1 LTQQQTQSFTPHTGD
16 RPLARK
22 ASEPRPQGAENP
34 SLSTP
39 EKPDA
44 TSPYEGPSDHDAPTA
59 TPDATPQETVDN
71 RSENLSQPYFSE
83 AQSTLGAFSPVSR
96 GDHFAQPEDPE
107 PPRAEQPRAAGDA
120 NGQGYETQEGT
131 IRIGMEV
138 VDGYGN
144 VLGRI
149 TGIEQGRMRLSSNDP
164 HDDGVAFMPISLV
177 DGIDGERVLLAG
189 RGDASFGVASE

>member
-1 LTQQQTQSFTPHTGD
+1 MQQQSQSSSSPGAARTTP
-16 RPLARK
+16 PARTD
-22 ASEPRPQGAENP
+22 QVQNP

-44 TSPYEGPSDHDAPTA
+44 TSPYEGPADLAKSPAQSPARPEAAVDSDPADLA
-59 TPDATPQETVDN
+59 E
-71 RSENLSQPYFSE
+71 PYFSE

>member
-1 LTQQQTQSFTPHTGD
+1 MQQQSQSSSSSGAA
-16 RPLARK
+16 RPTSPARTDQ
-22 ASEPRPQGAENP
+22 AQNP

-44 TSPYEGPSDHDAPTA
+44 TSPYEGPADLAKSTAQSPAQSPARPEAAVDSDPADLA
-59 TPDATPQETVDN
+59 E
-71 RSENLSQPYFSE
+71 PYFSE

-120 NGQGYETQEGT
+120 NGHGYETQEGT